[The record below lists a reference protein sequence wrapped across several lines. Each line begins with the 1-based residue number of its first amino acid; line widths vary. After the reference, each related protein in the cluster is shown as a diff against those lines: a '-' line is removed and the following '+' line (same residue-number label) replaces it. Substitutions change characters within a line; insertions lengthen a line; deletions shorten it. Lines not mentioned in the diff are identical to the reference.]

1 MSILQG
7 LALKD
12 FLGSIAINPGE
23 LAWHEEFESY
33 PPLSLPC
40 VYVYVY
46 AGIFVLCWH
55 SGGFSWNSSQELP
68 KLPSVTLMFPL
79 NNSFVVHNPVF
90 MINGDQVSTN

>member
-1 MSILQG
+1 MSMLQG

-12 FLGSIAINPGE
+12 LLGSIAINPGE

-33 PPLSLPC
+33 PPLSSL
-40 VYVYVY
+40 YVYVY
-46 AGIFVLCWH
+46 AGMYVLCWH

-68 KLPSVTLMFPL
+68 KVPSVTLTFPL

-90 MINGDQVSTN
+90 IINGNQVGTN